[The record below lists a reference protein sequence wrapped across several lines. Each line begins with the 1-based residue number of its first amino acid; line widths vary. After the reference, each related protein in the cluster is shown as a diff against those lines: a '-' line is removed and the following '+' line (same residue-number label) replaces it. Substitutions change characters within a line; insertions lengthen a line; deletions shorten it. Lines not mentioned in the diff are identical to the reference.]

1 MLFLITIS
9 VFLSTLAFQAG
20 HVKAAT
26 PITYADGRFMWGE
39 GVVFIFEATGYRTR
53 DVRDTTIFVGSNFHE
68 LGCKV
73 NKEKT
78 RIVCIGRGGLT
89 EYAGQ
94 TGIIHLAGQL
104 FYVTIPDRTLPKET
118 TELVCGEF
126 ETKGANVTFYYAEG
140 QPDTY
145 FIPGNTLAEVQQTVQ
160 S

>member
-104 FYVTIPDRTLPKET
+104 F
-118 TELVCGEF
+118 
-126 ETKGANVTFYYAEG
+126 NVTFYYAEG

-145 FIPGNTLAEVQQTVQ
+145 FIPGNALAEVQQTVQ
-160 S
+160 SWMDDSEGYITVFAIAGGLVCGAMPQ